1 MLILYILIGVLLL
14 LVLIIMFSSLHVTA
28 ELKNELTIKIRFL
41 LFTYRILPK
50 RATEAIEKDI
60 KIEEKKIDFKD
71 LIKDKNLY
79 EVIKFIKYL
88 ASLSLKTSSQVF
100 KSLIIDTLNLN
111 LILVGND
118 AADTAKKYG
127 CVCSLLYPSLS
138 VLNSNVKK
146 VKKSY
151 INVSVAFD
159 EKETIIRFKFKCH
172 IKVLKIFIIVVSMI
186 KNIQQHKDVIKLSSL
201 KNKF

>member
-1 MLILYILIGVLLL
+1 MLILYILIGILLL
-14 LVLIIMFSSLHVTA
+14 LASIIIFPSLHVTA
-28 ELKNELTIKIRFL
+28 ELKKELTVKIRFL

-50 RATEAIEKDI
+50 EVTKTIEKDI
-60 KIEEKKIDFKD
+60 KIEDKKIDFKN

-79 EVIKFIKYL
+79 EVIEFIKCL
-88 ASLSLKTSSQVF
+88 ASLSLKVSSKVF

-138 VLNSNVKK
+138 ILNSNVERIE
-146 VKKSY
+146 KSH
-151 INVSVAFD
+151 INVSAGFNEGKTTV
-159 EKETIIRFKFKCH
+159 KFKFKCH
-172 IKVLKIFIIVVSMI
+172 IKVLKIFIIAVSTI
-186 KNIQQHKDVIKLSSL
+186 KDIQKHKDIIKLSSL
-201 KNKF
+201 KK